1 MFRSCCV
8 GCLTFKVAPHAHGR
22 YDSNM
27 LIKLYDAWQMSYRKT
42 SHSVY
47 DLKFHIVWVTKYRYK
62 VLRGKIAMRV
72 RDIIRQLCNQLDVQ
86 ILTGHVSSDH
96 VHLLLS
102 VPPTISVS
110 TLVQKLKGASSRKLL
125 QEYTEL
131 SKCYWGRHLWARG
144 YFAVTTGNVTD
155 EIIRQY
161 IESHDDRPNGE
172 DDNFSIDDDE

>member
-1 MFRSCCV
+1 
-8 GCLTFKVAPHAHGR
+8 
-22 YDSNM
+22 M

-62 VLRGKIAMRV
+62 VLRGKIAVRV

-86 ILTGHVSSDH
+86 ILTGHVSCDH

-102 VPPTISVS
+102 VPPTIAVS

-131 SKCYWGRHLWARG
+131 SKRYWGRHLWARG

-172 DDNFSIDDDE
+172 NDNFSIDDDE